1 MAPKSTNES
10 GSITTRSRDS
20 QQYDQLVI
28 HERDNK
34 YIRKNS
40 TYDTVY
46 CSCTLMCGFAGK
58 AALFVDNSALSD
70 DKRAC
75 HNESLRHNFRSFL
88 HYLFRRNARMHLA
101 LYS

>member
-20 QQYDQLVI
+20 RQYDQLVI

-40 TYDTVY
+40 TYG
-46 CSCTLMCGFAGK
+46 L
-58 AALFVDNSALSD
+58 LF
-70 DKRAC
+70 
-75 HNESLRHNFRSFL
+75 FL
-88 HYLFRRNARMHLA
+88 AH
-101 LYS
+101 